1 MAYDGTSTVPVDVAR
16 GYETKNKALYWFTRD
31 LRLSDNPS
39 LLKAAADSRQLLCV
53 YCVDPAWFV
62 AGRYGLIPIP
72 PYK

>member
-1 MAYDGTSTVPVDVAR
+1 M
-16 GYETKNKALYWFTRD
+16 
-31 LRLSDNPS
+31 
-39 LLKAAADSRQLLCV
+39 LKAAADSRQLLCV